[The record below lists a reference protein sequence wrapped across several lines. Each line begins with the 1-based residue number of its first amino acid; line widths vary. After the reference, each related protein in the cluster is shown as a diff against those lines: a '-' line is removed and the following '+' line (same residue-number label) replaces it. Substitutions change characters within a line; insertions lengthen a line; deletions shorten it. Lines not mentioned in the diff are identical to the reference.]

1 MSIPGFGIGVDIFN
15 MASDTYWNAFSA
27 IRDWNRYNEQK
38 EREDTAVQRRM
49 ADLKKAGINPLLA
62 GGQAAGATPV
72 NASSFS
78 STGGAKQN
86 YAQLALVKSQIA
98 KNKADARASS
108 AAERKQLADANLS
121 DIMQGKVRAEEELLK
136 GQSSMIEVE
145 KDYRWQQKKL
155 IDSKL
160 LLDKSQLATD
170 ALTRQRIYKEIGK
183 INAEWD
189 NLIQDWTRKGIELDR
204 MIKVEEFIKR
214 YPKLGTLYLMLGPTG
229 SGMAIH
235 GTMRSGG
242 DIVKT
247 ILDHLPTDLFK
258 KKNPIG
264 FGKR

>member
-1 MSIPGFGIGVDIFN
+1 MAGYWGDIAN
-15 MASDTYWNAFSA
+15 VSLDTGWNIFSA
-27 IRDWNRYNEQK
+27 LRDWDRYNQHK
-38 EREDTAVQRRM
+38 DREDTAVQRRM
-49 ADLKKAGINPLLA
+49 QDLKMAGINPLLA
-62 GGQAAGATPV
+62 GGQAASSTPV
-72 NASSFS
+72 SASSFS

-98 KNKADARASS
+98 KNKADARASN
-108 AAERKQLADANLS
+108 AAERKQLAEASLS
-121 DIMQGKVRAEEELLK
+121 DTMQGKVRAEEELLK

-155 IDSKL
+155 IDSNIML
-160 LLDKSQLATD
+160 GKSQLATD
-170 ALTRQRIYKEIGK
+170 ALTRQKLHKEIGK
-183 INAEWD
+183 INEEWN

-204 MIKVEEFIKR
+204 MIKVEEFIKK

-247 ILDHLPTDLFK
+247 ILDHLPPDLLK

-264 FGKR
+264 FGKG

>member
-1 MSIPGFGIGVDIFN
+1 MAGYWADIAN
-15 MASDTYWNAFSA
+15 LSLDTGWNIFTAL
-27 IRDWNRYNEQK
+27 RDWDRYNQQK
-38 EREDTAVQRRM
+38 EREDTAVQRR
-49 ADLKKAGINPLLA
+49 AYDLKMAGINPLLA
-62 GGQAAGATPV
+62 GGQAASSTPV
-72 NASSFS
+72 SASSFS

-86 YAQLALVKSQIA
+86 YAQLALVKSQIE
-98 KNKADARASS
+98 KNRADAKASN

-121 DIMQGKVRAEEELLK
+121 DTMQGKVRAEEELLK

-145 KDYRWQQKKL
+145 KDYRWQEKKL

-160 LLDKSQLATD
+160 MLDKSQLATD
-170 ALTRQRIYKEIGK
+170 ALTRQKLQREIGK
-183 INAEWD
+183 INEEWN

-204 MIKVEEFIKR
+204 MIKVDEFIRK
-214 YPKLGTLYLMLGPTG
+214 YPKLGTMYLMLGPTG

-247 ILDHLPTDLFK
+247 ILDHLPPDLLK

>member
-1 MSIPGFGIGVDIFN
+1 MAGYWGDIANVSMDFG
-15 MASDTYWNAFSA
+15 WNLFSA
-27 IRDWNRYNEQK
+27 LRDWDRYNQQK
-38 EREDTAVQRRM
+38 EREDTAVQRR
-49 ADLKKAGINPLLA
+49 AYDLKMAGINPLLA
-62 GGQAAGATPV
+62 GGQAASATPV
-72 NASSFS
+72 SAQAFS

-86 YAQLALVKSQIA
+86 YAQLALVKSQIK
-98 KNKADARASS
+98 KNVADARASS
-108 AAERKQLADANLS
+108 AAERKQLAEASLS
-121 DIMQGKVRAEEELLK
+121 DTMQGKVRAEEELLK

-170 ALTRQRIYKEIGK
+170 AVTRQRIYKEIGK
-183 INAEWD
+183 INAEWH
-189 NLIQDWTRKGIELDR
+189 NLTLEFQKRGVELDR
-204 MIKVEEFIKR
+204 MIKVEEFIKK

-247 ILDHLPTDLFK
+247 ILDHLPPDLLK